1 MTNGLKAA
9 VASWG
14 RDGDPAAAAPSVQRG
29 FELEP
34 DFRLRIFSEF
44 GMAQAVAEK
53 FVAGGRLLGLP
64 ELSTSKNGDARSPNP
79 ISSFGCSVRAT
90 SEQPFA
96 GVKFN
101 VERQ

>member
-1 MTNGLKAA
+1 MFDRGHEFSAHTIDQGRFRSYRVATRQRGDSAGKVLPAKTNGLKAA
-9 VASWG
+9 VAPWR

-34 DFRLRIFSEF
+34 GFRLRIFSEF

-64 ELSTSKNGDARSPNP
+64 E
-79 ISSFGCSVRAT
+79 
-90 SEQPFA
+90 
-96 GVKFN
+96 
-101 VERQ
+101 